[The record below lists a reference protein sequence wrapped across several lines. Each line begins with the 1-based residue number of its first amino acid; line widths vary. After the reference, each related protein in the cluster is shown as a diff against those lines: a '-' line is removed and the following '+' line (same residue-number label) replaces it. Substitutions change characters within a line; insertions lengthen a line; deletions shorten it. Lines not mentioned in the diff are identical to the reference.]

1 MGLLL
6 FAAFIAVPLI
16 EIALF
21 IEIGGWI
28 GLWPTLA
35 IVIVTAILG
44 SWALRLQGLSTLARA
59 RQQVDR
65 GVLPTRELFDGACLL
80 FAGALLLTPGFFT
93 DTVGALLFI
102 QPVRDL
108 LRTTVGRYV
117 AERAEVHVRSAGGP
131 GGPRGPGRGPAG
143 HPGGGPGG
151 GPTIDGDYV
160 DLDAEEEARRR
171 REEEDRRAEIEPPE
185 EPGKGWGR
193 KE

>member
-21 IEIGGWI
+21 IEVGGWI

-35 IVIVTAILG
+35 IVVVTAILG

-65 GVLPTRELFDGACLL
+65 GALPARELFDGACLL

-108 LRTTVGRYV
+108 LRRTLGRYV
-117 AERAEVHVRSAGGP
+117 AERAEVHVRSAGG
-131 GGPRGPGRGPAG
+131 RAGPGSGPG
-143 HPGGGPGG
+143 HGPGGGPGR

-160 DLDAEEEARRR
+160 DLDAEEEERRR
-171 REEEDRRAEIEPPE
+171 REERDPVDEIEPPE
-185 EPGKGWGR
+185 QPGLSLIHI
-193 KE
+193 

>member
-1 MGLLL
+1 MGLVLL
-6 FAAFIAVPLI
+6 AIFIAVPLI

-28 GLWPTLA
+28 GLWPTLG
-35 IVIVTAILG
+35 IVVVTAILG

-65 GVLPTRELFDGACLL
+65 GVLPARELFDGACLL

-93 DTVGALLFI
+93 DTVGALLFL

-108 LRTTVGRYV
+108 LRKTLGRYV
-117 AERAEVHVRSAGGP
+117 VTRAEVHVRTAGSD
-131 GGPRGPGRGPAG
+131 GRGPSRG
-143 HPGGGPGG
+143 PGGGPGGGHG

-160 DLDAEEEARRR
+160 DLDERRER
-171 REEEDRRAEIEPPE
+171 ERREREEESSEEIPPPE
-185 EPGKGWGR
+185 QPGRGWDR
-193 KE
+193 KN

>member
-1 MGLLL
+1 MGLVLL
-6 FAAFIAVPLI
+6 AAFIAVPLI

-35 IVIVTAILG
+35 IVVITAILG

-65 GVLPTRELFDGACLL
+65 GVLPARELFDGACLL

-93 DTVGALLFI
+93 DTVGALLFF

-108 LRTTVGRYV
+108 LRRTLGRYV
-117 AERAEVHVRSAGGP
+117 AERAEVHVRAGGMR
-131 GGPRGPGRGPAG
+131 GGPRQGPRHESGS
-143 HPGGGPGG
+143 

-160 DLDAEEEARRR
+160 DLGAE
-171 REEEDRRAEIEPPE
+171 REHDEPQEQVPPPE
-185 EPGKGWGR
+185 EPGRGWDR
-193 KE
+193 KD

>member
-1 MGLLL
+1 MGLVLL
-6 FAAFIAVPLI
+6 AAFIAVPLI

-35 IVIVTAILG
+35 IVVVTAILG

-65 GVLPTRELFDGACLL
+65 GVLPARELFAGAWLL
-80 FAGALLLTPGFFT
+80 FAGALLLTPGLFT
-93 DTVGALLFI
+93 DTDGALLFP

-108 LRTTVGRYV
+108 LRQTLGRYV
-117 AERAEVHVRSAGGP
+117 AEHAEVHVRTGGM
-131 GGPRGPGRGPAG
+131 GRGPGRGPG
-143 HPGGGPGG
+143 QGG

-160 DLDAEEEARRR
+160 DLDAE
-171 REEEDRRAEIEPPE
+171 RERHERDQEPDQVPPPE
-185 EPGKGWGR
+185 QPGRGWD
-193 KE
+193 KKD

>member
-6 FAAFIAVPLI
+6 LAAFIAVPLI

-28 GLWPTLA
+28 GLWPTLG
-35 IVIVTAILG
+35 IVVVTAILG

-65 GVLPTRELFDGACLL
+65 GVLPARELFDGACLL

-93 DTVGALLFI
+93 DTVGALLFF

-108 LRTTVGRYV
+108 LRKTVGRYV
-117 AERAEVHVRSAGGP
+117 AERAEVHVHAGGMGQGP
-131 GGPRGPGRGPAG
+131 GPGPGRGPG
-143 HPGGGPGG
+143 GG

-160 DLDAEEEARRR
+160 DLDAERER
-171 REEEDRRAEIEPPE
+171 REREQNEAPEQVEPPE
-185 EPGKGWGR
+185 EPGRGWGR
-193 KE
+193 KD

>member
-6 FAAFIAVPLI
+6 FAAFVAVPLV

-21 IEIGGWI
+21 IQVGGWI

-44 SWALRLQGLSTLARA
+44 SWALRMQGLSTLARA

-93 DTVGALLFI
+93 DTVGALLFL

-108 LRTTVGRYV
+108 LRKTLGRYV
-117 AERAEVHVRSAGGP
+117 AEHAEVHVRTSGGRSGPAGGP
-131 GGPRGPGRGPAG
+131 RP
-143 HPGGGPGG
+143 GPGG

-160 DLDAEEEARRR
+160 DLDAEAEERRR
-171 REEEDRRAEIEPPE
+171 REEEDRREEIPPPE
-185 EPGKGWGR
+185 QPGRGWDR
-193 KE
+193 RD

>member
-1 MGLLL
+1 MGLVLL
-6 FAAFIAVPLI
+6 AIFIAVPLI

-35 IVIVTAILG
+35 IVVVTAILG

-65 GVLPTRELFDGACLL
+65 GVLPARELFDGACLL

-93 DTVGALLFI
+93 DTVGALLFL

-108 LRTTVGRYV
+108 LRKTLGRYV
-117 AERAEVHVRSAGGP
+117 VTRAEVHVHTAGS
-131 GGPRGPGRGPAG
+131 GGRGRRRGPGE
-143 HPGGGPGG
+143 G
-151 GPTIDGDYV
+151 GPTIEGDYV
-160 DLDAEEEARRR
+160 DLDERRERER
-171 REEEDRRAEIEPPE
+171 REEEEETGEEIPPPE
-185 EPGKGWGR
+185 QPGRGWGR
-193 KE
+193 KS